1 MAPTDRIRESWEYLN
16 RRQDQW
22 DFAQRRTETPALP
35 VGSHAGVAEAASK
48 HRGEPPSA
56 DEQLAAISRE
66 LMVIVETAPFVPGE
80 VVRVWVGKIREI
92 DIRRPTTGLATL
104 RTLRESYDTFER
116 YEPRPNIFNLAID
129 RSMRYVRDMHD
140 LNRALDDLERL
151 LRHVENLLRTAPRY
165 RDPLAAWLMGPH
177 APRLK
182 LSDILKK

>member
-1 MAPTDRIRESWEYLN
+1 MAPTDRIRESWDYLN

-22 DFAQRRTETPALP
+22 DFAQRRSETPALP
-35 VGSHAGVAEAASK
+35 VGPHASDPEAASE

-56 DEQLAAISRE
+56 DEQFAAFSRE
-66 LMVIVETAPFVPGE
+66 LMVIVETAPFLPSE
-80 VVRVWVGKIREI
+80 VVRMWAGKIGEI
-92 DIRRPTTGLATL
+92 DIRRPATGLAIL

-140 LNRALDDLERL
+140 LKRSLDDLERL
-151 LRHVENLLRTAPRY
+151 LRHVENLLRTSPRY
-165 RDPLAAWLMGPH
+165 RDPLAAWLMDPH

-182 LSDILKK
+182 LSDILKT